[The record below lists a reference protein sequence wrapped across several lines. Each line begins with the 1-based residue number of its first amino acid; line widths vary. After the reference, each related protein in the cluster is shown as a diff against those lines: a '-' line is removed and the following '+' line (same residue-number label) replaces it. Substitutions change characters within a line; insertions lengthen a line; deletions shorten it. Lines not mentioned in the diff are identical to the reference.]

1 MTPSRSVPATSPHTR
16 KGRSLIALLLG
27 TNASL
32 PIFLVALGLT
42 YCIIPAY
49 LYYFRDGHIAAL
61 TLCYITILM
70 IISIMAGS
78 RVSFFDSRFKP
89 NARRLYISTRSF
101 IFLTWC
107 LFGAFTI
114 ITFASASS
122 IPIVSAFLGVSPED
136 LSQERGDF
144 LKGREGSAIALLYL
158 SSILTNTIV
167 PYSIVILYIIRARY
181 RHIFALAF
189 FLFCISFLQKA
200 LFLNLI
206 LPLAAYLALSNR
218 YSTRTYVS
226 LATGSLLVLI
236 VATFLAMGGD
246 GVVATRTSG
255 HYFSATYVA
264 PSSVDYLIWR
274 AFSVPVFTAVDTL
287 LVHQEW
293 LGERTLLGAT
303 SSLLAVIS
311 GVERINLER
320 LVFEYQ
326 FGSWNE
332 IANANAVFL
341 VDAYVNFSW
350 IGVIVFGVSTGI
362 IFRWFRISQ
371 DLAFKALWPLFAFV
385 IFSGPLIGMLL
396 SNGFL
401 YMLFHAL
408 FIRVGT
414 YDSKFN

>member
-1 MTPSRSVPATSPHTR
+1 M
-16 KGRSLIALLLG
+16 
-27 TNASL
+27 
-32 PIFLVALGLT
+32 
-42 YCIIPAY
+42 
-49 LYYFRDGHIAAL
+49 
-61 TLCYITILM
+61 
-70 IISIMAGS
+70 
-78 RVSFFDSRFKP
+78 
-89 NARRLYISTRSF
+89 
-101 IFLTWC
+101 
-107 LFGAFTI
+107 
-114 ITFASASS
+114 
-122 IPIVSAFLGVSPED
+122 SAFSGVSPED

-144 LKGREGSAIALLYL
+144 LKGREGGAIALLYL

-167 PYSIVILYIIRARY
+167 PYSIVILYIIRSRY
-181 RHIFALAF
+181 RHIFAFAF

-206 LPLAAYLALSNR
+206 LPLAAYFAFSNR
-218 YSTRTYVS
+218 YSTRTYIF

-246 GVVATRTSG
+246 GVVATRASG
-255 HYFSATYVA
+255 DYFSATYVA
-264 PSSVDYLIWR
+264 LSPLDYLIWR

-287 LVHQEW
+287 LVHQNW
-293 LGERTLLGAT
+293 LGDRPLLGAT
-303 SSLLAVIS
+303 SNLLAAIS

-371 DLAFKALWPLFAFV
+371 DVAFKALWPLFAFV

-408 FIRVGT
+408 FIRVGNH
-414 YDSKFN
+414 DRKFN